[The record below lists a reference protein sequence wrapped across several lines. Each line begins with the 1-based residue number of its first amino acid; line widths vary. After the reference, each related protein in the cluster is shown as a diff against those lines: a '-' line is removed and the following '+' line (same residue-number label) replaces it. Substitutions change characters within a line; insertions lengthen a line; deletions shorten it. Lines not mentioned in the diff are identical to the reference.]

1 MVQSETIH
9 CQLMVIGAGMAGM
22 AAALFAARRHV
33 STVQAGLS
41 AEIIYASGLIDL
53 LGVHPIEEGRRWRN
67 PWAAIAAV
75 SKSCPNHPFARL
87 SRSDIRAALDEF
99 IGFLATAGLPYR
111 CYKNRNADVVTPVGS
126 IKRTYAVP
134 ESMWRGAMAWHRKC
148 PCLISDFHGMKGF
161 SARQIQSVLKERWPA
176 LRSARVAF
184 PDLPAELYPE
194 RMAHALELSRTR
206 EQLAA
211 VVRPL
216 VKDAKMLGL
225 PAICGTYQTSSV
237 MADLQKKI
245 GVPVFE
251 IPTLP
256 PAISGLRLKNA
267 FEQSLPPLGVT
278 TLYNKKVIRVQIDG
292 GGRLIFDVGAREKEI
307 TVQAQAAILASGR
320 FIGQGLTADRK
331 RIRETIFDL
340 TVSQPSTRRHWHRE
354 RFLDLKGHA
363 INRAGLEIDESFRPL
378 TADDRPVYE
387 NLYAAGSILAHCDW
401 MRMKCGSGLAIA
413 TAYGAVNAY
422 LEDR

>member
-1 MVQSETIH
+1 MAQSETIH

-33 STVQAGLS
+33 STVQVGLS

-53 LGVHPIEEGRRWRN
+53 LGVHPIEKGRRWRN

-75 SKSCPNHPFARL
+75 SKSSPNHPFSRL

-111 CYKNRNADVVTPVGS
+111 CYKDRNADVVTPVGS

-134 ESMWRGAMAWHRKC
+134 ESMWSGVMAWHRKC
-148 PCLISDFHGMKGF
+148 PCLIIDFHGMKGF
-161 SARQIQSVLKERWPA
+161 SARQIQSVLDDRWPA

-211 VVRPL
+211 AVRPL

-267 FEQSLPPLGVT
+267 FEQSLPSLGVA

-292 GGRLIFDVGAREKEI
+292 RGHLIFDIGAREKEI

-340 TVSQPSTRRHWHRE
+340 TVSQPSTRQHWHRE
-354 RFLDLKGHA
+354 HFLDLKGHA
-363 INRAGLEIDESFRPL
+363 INRAGLEIDECLRPL
-378 TADDRPVYE
+378 TADGRPAYE
-387 NLYAAGSILAHCDW
+387 NLYAAGSILA
-401 MRMKCGSGLAIA
+401 
-413 TAYGAVNAY
+413 
-422 LEDR
+422 